1 MPFTEVVALA
11 ASTTAL
17 WEIKMI
23 SIGRINARGRKQNG
37 EAVVDY
43 LLAMEELSQGM
54 KNAAERANSLAASE
68 DGLASYYYDEKAD
81 AIQRWSGK
89 LAADLGLEGKPVE
102 KQAMLKLA
110 EGFHPYTGE
119 PLCKNAGE
127 KPKDVEKIDRKTG
140 KPKLDKDGN
149 VILKSEGG
157 HRVGFDLVTTPP
169 KSVSIAFALG
179 NDDEKLEILQAHRR
193 ANDVA
198 MKFLESKIETRRGT
212 QGVNV
217 IGTEGMIIMQADHMG
232 NRNLEPNIHTHNL
245 CFGISK
251 GVDGKYGTFDAQELY
266 RHQKAADQIY
276 KNELAMN
283 LRELKYGIEQL
294 REVDVLGEETA
305 NVSFEISGISREL
318 IDLNSSRRAEILKY
332 ELEHGVD
339 RQAACLAT
347 RQHKDEP
354 AFDELQAMW
363 TVTLNSIQ
371 QERAELVPSIQ
382 QLKSTGDKNMRIDEG
397 AEILKRLHK
406 TDSVFTECHLIEA
419 IAKENMG
426 KVRLPDVVEKVKEFK
441 SRMQLVEIA
450 PEKIAAADAG
460 ETLSRRNTEVRYAAG
475 WMVEWER
482 EIVSGV
488 TARQGEEHQKIP
500 LDKVEECIAAYESR
514 KDFTVTGEQ
523 RNSVIHVTS
532 KSGGVAV
539 FTGGAGTGKT
549 SVSDIYSDVFKA
561 DGRNMIGVCVS
572 NKAAS
577 KLEAE
582 SGMPCKSVAKA
593 LSLLDR
599 NMMTLTDKD
608 VLVIDEAGMIDAD
621 QTRRLLSYAQIGGAK
636 VILQGDE
643 MQLQPIGAGSG
654 MALAKVAVD
663 DVQLTEIRRQKNAE
677 DRMIAGLFYSRGP
690 DGSIKHHKKGEKSR
704 SETLLHGKAIFDALE
719 ARGCIDDYDTRDQA
733 IDALV
738 EDYMSSGASVD
749 QRLVLGSTRKD
760 VRDLNE
766 KIRSAMASAGLVD
779 SSAVSVSV
787 VNKSDKY
794 FIDLS
799 PGDRIAFTKND
810 EKGLGVVNGDSG
822 TLLSVEK
829 GKSGGYDMV
838 VRLRSETPA
847 KDGKLVSFNTD
858 SFNNI
863 RHNYAVTI
871 HDSQGQGKEDV
882 FHLAHLGVM
891 DNHSALVAFTRL
903 TKGKYT
909 MYGDTETIERIHER
923 MGMERLKANAT
934 TEGIL
939 KDAKQIDKNHIALSQ
954 LRSSIEAFNGLDKK
968 RDGQRIDNIQK
979 TRKTINVFGLGS

>member
-1 MPFTEVVALA
+1 
-11 ASTTAL
+11 
-17 WEIKMI
+17 MI
-23 SIGRINARGRKQNG
+23 SIGRINARGQKQNG

-54 KNAAERANSLAASE
+54 KDAAERTNSLAAS
-68 DGLASYYYDEKAD
+68 DGLTSYYYDESAD
-81 AIQRWSGK
+81 AVQRWAGN
-89 LAADLGLEGKPVE
+89 LAADLGLEGKPVD

-110 EGFHPYTGE
+110 EGFHPFTGE

-127 KPKDVEKIDRKTG
+127 KPKEVEKIDRKTG
-140 KPKLDKDGN
+140 KPKLDKNGV
-149 VILKSEGG
+149 VIMKSEGG

-169 KSVSIAFALG
+169 KSVSIVFALG

-198 MKFLESKIETRRGT
+198 MRFLESKIETRRGK

-232 NRNLEPNIHTHNL
+232 NRNLEPNLHTHNL

-251 GVDGKYGTFDAQELY
+251 GVDGQYGTFDAQELY

-276 KNELAMN
+276 KSELAMN

-294 REVDVLGEETA
+294 REVDALGEETG

-318 IDLNSSRRAEILKY
+318 IELNSTRRAEILKY

-347 RQHKDEP
+347 RRHKDEP

-363 TVTLNSIQ
+363 TDTLNTIK

-382 QLKSTGDKNMRIDEG
+382 QLKSTADKNMRIDDD

-406 TDSVFTECHLIEA
+406 TDSVFTQCHLIEA

-426 KVRLPDVVEKVKEFK
+426 KVRFSDVIEKVEEFK
-441 SRMQLVEIA
+441 SRTQLVEIE

-460 ETLSRRNTEVRYAAG
+460 ESLSRRNTEVRYAAG
-475 WMVEWER
+475 WMVEWEK
-482 EIVSGV
+482 EIINGV
-488 TARQGEEHQKIP
+488 MARQDEDHQRIP
-500 LDKVEECIAAYESR
+500 QVNVEDAIAAYESR
-514 KDFTVTGEQ
+514 KNFTVTDEQ
-523 RNSVIHVTS
+523 RNSVIHLTS

-549 SVSDIYSDVFKA
+549 TVSDIYSDVFKA
-561 DGRNMIGVCVS
+561 DGRGMLGVCVS
-572 NKAAS
+572 SMAAS
-577 KLEAE
+577 KLESE
-582 SGMPCKSVAKA
+582 SGMPCRSVTKM

-599 NMMTLTDKD
+599 NKIQLTDKD

-621 QTRRLLSYAQIGGAK
+621 QTRRLLSYAQKGGAK

-677 DRMIAGLFYSRGP
+677 DRAIAGLFYTRGA
-690 DGSIKHHKKGEKSR
+690 DGKIQQHKKGEKSR
-704 SETLLHGKAIFDALE
+704 SETILHGKAIFEALE
-719 ARGCIDDYDTRDQA
+719 ARGCIDDYDTRDQS
-733 IDALV
+733 IGALV
-738 EDYMSSGASVD
+738 DDYMSSSASID
-749 QRLVLGSTRKD
+749 QRLVLGSTRMD
-760 VRDLNE
+760 VKELNE
-766 KIRSAMASAGLVD
+766 KIRAAMVSAGLVD
-779 SSAVSVSV
+779 SSAVNVSI
-787 VNKSDKY
+787 VNKKDKY
-794 FIDLS
+794 SIDLS
-799 PGDRIAFTKND
+799 PGDRVAFTKND
-810 EKGLGVVNGDSG
+810 EKGLGVVNGDAG

-829 GKSGGYDMV
+829 GESGGYNMV

-863 RHNYAVTI
+863 RHNYAVTV
-871 HDSQGQGKEDV
+871 HESQGQGKEDI
-882 FHLAHLGVM
+882 FHLANLGMM

-934 TEGIL
+934 TEGVL

-954 LRSSIEAFNGLDKK
+954 LRSSIEAFSGLEAK
-968 RDGQRIDNIQK
+968 RDGQRIDNSQRA
-979 TRKTINVFGLGS
+979 RKTINVFGLGA

>member
-1 MPFTEVVALA
+1 
-11 ASTTAL
+11 
-17 WEIKMI
+17 MI
-23 SIGRINARGRKQNG
+23 SIARINARGQKQNG

-43 LLAMEELSQGM
+43 LLAVEELSQGM
-54 KNAAERANSLAASE
+54 KNAAERANSHAAS
-68 DGLASYYYDEKAD
+68 DGLASYYYDENAD
-81 AIQRWSGK
+81 AVQRWSGR
-89 LAADLGLEGKPVE
+89 LAADLGLEGKPVD

-127 KPKDVEKIDRKTG
+127 KPREVEKIDRKTG
-140 KPKLDKDGN
+140 KPKLDKNGN
-149 VILKSEGG
+149 VIMKSEGG

-198 MKFLESKIETRRGT
+198 MKFLESKIETRRGK

-217 IGTEGMIIMQADHMG
+217 IGTEGVIIMQAVHTG
-232 NRNLEPNIHTHNL
+232 NRNLECNVHTHNL
-245 CFGISK
+245 LFGIAK
-251 GVDGKYGTFDAQELY
+251 GVDGQYGAFDAQEIY

-276 KNELAMN
+276 KSELAMN

-294 REVDVLGEETA
+294 REVDALGEETG

-318 IDLNSSRRAEILKY
+318 IELNSSRRTEILKY

-363 TVTLNSIQ
+363 TDTFNKIK

-382 QLKSTGDKNMRIDEG
+382 QLKSTADKNMRIDED

-426 KVRLPDVVEKVKEFK
+426 KVRFSDVIEKAEEFK

-450 PEKIAAADAG
+450 PEKIASADAG
-460 ETLSRRNTEVRYAAG
+460 ESLSRRNTEVRYAAG

-482 EIVSGV
+482 EIINGV
-488 TARQGEEHQKIP
+488 MARQDEDHQKIP
-500 LDKVEECIAAYESR
+500 QVNVEGAIASYESR
-514 KDFTVTGEQ
+514 KKFTVTDEQ

-549 SVSDIYSDVFKA
+549 TVSDIYSEVFKA
-561 DGRNMIGVCVS
+561 DGRNMVGVCVS
-572 NKAAS
+572 NMAAS

-582 SGMPCKSVAKA
+582 SGMPCKSVTKT

-599 NMMTLTDKD
+599 NLMKLTDKD

-621 QTRRLLSYAQIGGAK
+621 QTRRLLSYAQKGGSK

-677 DRMIAGLFYSRGP
+677 DRAIAGLFYTRGA
-690 DGSIKHHKKGEKSR
+690 DGKIQHNKKGEKSR
-704 SETLLHGKAIFDALE
+704 SETILHGKAIFEALE
-719 ARGCIDDYDTRDQA
+719 TRGCIDDYDTRDQS
-733 IDALV
+733 ISALV
-738 EDYMSSGASVD
+738 DDYMSSSASID
-749 QRLVLGSTRKD
+749 QRLVLGSTRMD
-760 VRDLNE
+760 VKELNE
-766 KIRSAMASAGLVD
+766 KIRAAMVSAGLVD
-779 SSAVSVSV
+779 SSAVNVSI
-787 VNKSDKY
+787 VNKKDKY
-794 FIDLS
+794 SIDLS
-799 PGDRIAFTKND
+799 PGDRVAFTKND
-810 EKGLGVVNGDSG
+810 EKGLGVVNGDAG

-829 GKSGGYDMV
+829 GESGGYNMV

-863 RHNYAVTI
+863 RHNYAVTV
-871 HDSQGQGKEDV
+871 HESQGQGKEDI
-882 FHLAHLGVM
+882 FHLANLGMM

-934 TEGIL
+934 TEGVL
-939 KDAKQIDKNHIALSQ
+939 KDSKQIDKNHIALSQ
-954 LRSSIEAFNGLDKK
+954 LGNSIEAFSGLEAK
-968 RDGQRIDNIQK
+968 RDGQRIDNSQRA
-979 TRKTINVFGLGS
+979 RKTINVFGLGA

>member
-1 MPFTEVVALA
+1 
-11 ASTTAL
+11 
-17 WEIKMI
+17 MI

>member
-1 MPFTEVVALA
+1 
-11 ASTTAL
+11 
-17 WEIKMI
+17 MI
-23 SIGRINARGRKQNG
+23 SIARINARGKKQNG

-43 LLAMEELSQGM
+43 LLAVEELSQGIR
-54 KNAAERANSLAASE
+54 NAAERANSLAASE
-68 DGLASYYYDEKAD
+68 GGIASYYYDEKAD
-81 AIQRWSGK
+81 AVQRWSGK
-89 LAADLGLEGKPVE
+89 LAADLGLEGKPVD

-127 KPKDVEKIDRKTG
+127 KPREVEKIDRKTG
-140 KPKLDKDGN
+140 KPKLDKNGN

-198 MKFLESKIETRRGT
+198 MKFLESKIETRRGK

-251 GVDGKYGTFDAQELY
+251 GVDGQYGTFDAQELY

-294 REVDVLGEETA
+294 REVDALGEETG
-305 NVSFEISGISREL
+305 NVLFEISGISREL
-318 IDLNSSRRAEILKY
+318 IELNSSRRAEILKY

-363 TVTLNSIQ
+363 TDTLNSIK

-382 QLKSTGDKNMRIDEG
+382 QLKSTGDKNMRIDEDE
-397 AEILKRLHK
+397 EILKRLHK
-406 TDSVFTECHLIEA
+406 ADSVFTECHLIEA

-426 KVRLPDVVEKVKEFK
+426 KVRFSDVTEKVEEFK

-450 PEKIAAADAG
+450 PEKIAASDAG
-460 ETLSRRNTEVRYAAG
+460 ESLSRRNTEVRYAAG

-488 TARQGEEHQKIP
+488 TARQEEEYQKIP
-500 LDKVEECIAAYESR
+500 LNKVEECIAAYELR
-514 KDFTVTGEQ
+514 KNFTVTDEQ
-523 RNSVIHVTS
+523 RNSVIHLAS

-549 SVSDIYSDVFKA
+549 TVSDIYSDVFKA
-561 DGRNMIGVCVS
+561 DGRNMVGVCVS
-572 NKAAS
+572 NMAAS

-582 SGMPCKSVAKA
+582 SGMPCKSVAKT

-621 QTRRLLSYAQIGGAK
+621 QTRRLLSYAQKGGAK

-677 DRMIAGLFYSRGP
+677 DREIAGLFYSRGP
-690 DGSIKHHKKGEKSR
+690 DGSIKQHKKGEKSR

-733 IDALV
+733 ITALV
-738 EDYMSSGASVD
+738 EDYMSSGASID

-794 FIDLS
+794 SIDLS

-810 EKGLGVVNGDSG
+810 EKGLGVVNNDSG

-829 GKSGGYDMV
+829 GESVGFDMV

-847 KDGKLVSFNTD
+847 KDGKLVSFNTE

-863 RHNYAVTI
+863 RHNYAVTV

-882 FHLAHLGVM
+882 FHLAHLGMM

-909 MYGDTETIERIHER
+909 MYGDTETVERIHER
-923 MGMERLKANAT
+923 LGMERLKANAT
-934 TEGIL
+934 TEGVL

-954 LRSSIEAFNGLDKK
+954 LRSSIEAFDGLDKK
-968 RDGQRIDNIQK
+968 RDGQRIDNTQK
-979 TRKTINVFGLGS
+979 ARKTISVFGLGS

>member
-43 LLAMEELSQGM
+43 LLAVEELSQGM
-54 KNAAERANSLAASE
+54 RNAAERANSLAAS
-68 DGLASYYYDEKAD
+68 DGLASYYFDEKAD
-81 AIQRWSGK
+81 AVQRWSGK
-89 LAADLGLEGKPVE
+89 LAADLGLEGKPVDR
-102 KQAMLKLA
+102 QAMLKLA

-127 KPKDVEKIDRKTG
+127 KPREVEKIDRKTG
-140 KPKLDKDGN
+140 KPKLDKNGN

-169 KSVSIAFALG
+169 NSVSIAFALG
-179 NDDEKLEILQAHRR
+179 NDDEKLEILKAHRR

-198 MKFLESKIETRRGT
+198 MKFLESKIETRRGK

-232 NRNLEPNIHTHNL
+232 NRNLNCCVHTHNL
-245 CFGISK
+245 CFGITK
-251 GVDGKYGTFDAQELY
+251 GVDGQYGTFDSQEIY

-276 KNELAMN
+276 KSELAMN

-294 REVDVLGEETA
+294 REVDDLGEETG

-318 IDLNSSRRAEILKY
+318 IEINSTRRAEILKY

-347 RQHKDEP
+347 RRHKDEP

-363 TVTLNSIQ
+363 TETFNKIKQ
-371 QERAELVPSIQ
+371 DRAELVPSIQ
-382 QLKSTGDKNMRIDEG
+382 QLKSTGDKNMRIDEDE
-397 AEILKRLHK
+397 EILKRLHK
-406 TDSVFTECHLIEA
+406 KDSVFTECHLIEA
-419 IAKENMG
+419 IAKENIG
-426 KVRLPDVVEKVKEFK
+426 KVRFSDVIEKVEEFK

-450 PEKIAAADAG
+450 PERIAAADAG
-460 ETLSRRNTEVRYAAG
+460 ESLSRRNTEVRYAAG

-488 TARQGEEHQKIP
+488 AARQEEEFQKIP
-500 LDKVEECIAAYESR
+500 LNKVEECIAAYES
-514 KDFTVTGEQ
+514 KKNFTVTGEQ

-766 KIRSAMASAGLVD
+766 KIRSAMASAGIVD

-882 FHLAHLGVM
+882 FHLAHLGMM

>member
-1 MPFTEVVALA
+1 
-11 ASTTAL
+11 
-17 WEIKMI
+17 MI
-23 SIGRINARGRKQNG
+23 SIGRINARGQKQNG

-54 KNAAERANSLAASE
+54 KQAAERAQSIGAT
-68 DGLASYYYDEKAD
+68 DGLAAYYYGENAD
-81 AIQRWSGK
+81 AVQRWAGN
-89 LAADLGLEGKPVE
+89 LAADLGLEGKPVD

-110 EGFHPYTGE
+110 EGFHPFTGE

-127 KPKDVEKIDRKTG
+127 KPKEVEKIDRKTG
-140 KPKLDKDGN
+140 KPKLDKNGV
-149 VILKSEGG
+149 VIMKSEGG

-169 KSVSIAFALG
+169 KSVSIVFALG

-198 MKFLESKIETRRGT
+198 MKFLESKIETRRGK
-212 QGVNV
+212 QGINV

-232 NRNLEPNIHTHNL
+232 NRNLEPNLHTHNL

-251 GVDGKYGTFDAQELY
+251 GVDGQYGTFDAQEIY

-276 KNELAMN
+276 KSELAMN

-294 REVDVLGEETA
+294 REVDALGEETG

-318 IDLNSSRRAEILKY
+318 IELNSSRRAEILKY

-347 RQHKDEP
+347 RRHKDEP

-363 TVTLNSIQ
+363 TDTLNTIK

-382 QLKSTGDKNMRIDEG
+382 QLKSTADKNMRIDED

-406 TDSVFTECHLIEA
+406 TDSVFTQCHLIEA

-426 KVRLPDVVEKVKEFK
+426 KVRFSDVLEKVEEFK
-441 SRMQLVEIA
+441 SRTQLVEIE

-460 ETLSRRNTEVRYAAG
+460 ESLSRRNTEVRYAAG
-475 WMVEWER
+475 WMVEWEK
-482 EIVSGV
+482 EIINGV
-488 TARQGEEHQKIP
+488 MARQDEDHQRIP
-500 LDKVEECIAAYESR
+500 QVNVEDAIAAYESR
-514 KDFTVTGEQ
+514 KNFTVTDEQ
-523 RNSVIHVTS
+523 RNSVIHLTS

-549 SVSDIYSDVFKA
+549 TVSDIYSDVFKA
-561 DGRNMIGVCVS
+561 DGRSMLGVCVS
-572 NKAAS
+572 SMAAS
-577 KLEAE
+577 KLESE
-582 SGMPCKSVAKA
+582 SGMPCRSVTKM

-599 NMMTLTDKD
+599 NKIQLTDKD

-621 QTRRLLSYAQIGGAK
+621 QTRRLLSYAQKGGAK

-677 DRMIAGLFYSRGP
+677 DRAIAGLFYTRGQQ
-690 DGSIKHHKKGEKSR
+690 HKKGEKSR
-704 SETLLHGKAIFDALE
+704 SETILHGKAIFEALE
-719 ARGCIDDYDTRDQA
+719 ARGCIDDYDTRDQS
-733 IDALV
+733 ISALV
-738 EDYMSSGASVD
+738 DDYMSSSASID
-749 QRLVLGSTRKD
+749 QRLVLGSTRMD
-760 VRDLNE
+760 VKELNE
-766 KIRSAMASAGLVD
+766 KIRAAMVSAGLVD
-779 SSAVSVSV
+779 SSSVNVSI
-787 VNKSDKY
+787 VNKKDKY
-794 FIDLS
+794 SIDLS
-799 PGDRIAFTKND
+799 PGDRVAFTKND
-810 EKGLGVVNGDSG
+810 EKGLGIVNGDAG

-829 GKSGGYDMV
+829 GEYGGYDMI

-847 KDGKLVSFNTD
+847 KDGKLVKFNTD

-863 RHNYAVTI
+863 RHNYAVTV
-871 HDSQGQGKEDV
+871 HDSQGQGKEDI
-882 FHLAHLGVM
+882 FHLANLGMM

-903 TKGKYT
+903 TKGRYT

-934 TEGIL
+934 TEGVL
-939 KDAKQIDKNHIALSQ
+939 KDAKQIDKNLIALSQ
-954 LRSSIEAFNGLDKK
+954 LRSSIEAFSGLEAKK
-968 RDGQRIDNIQK
+968 DGQRIDNSQRA
-979 TRKTINVFGLGS
+979 RKTINVFGLGA

>member
-1 MPFTEVVALA
+1 
-11 ASTTAL
+11 
-17 WEIKMI
+17 MI
-23 SIGRINARGRKQNG
+23 SIARINARGKKQNG

-43 LLAMEELSQGM
+43 LLAVEELSQGM
-54 KNAAERANSLAASE
+54 KNAAERANSLAAS
-68 DGLASYYYDEKAD
+68 DGLASYYFDEKAD
-81 AIQRWSGK
+81 AVQRWSGK
-89 LAADLGLEGKPVE
+89 LAADLGLEGKPVD

-110 EGFHPYTGE
+110 EGFHPYSGE

-127 KPKDVEKIDRKTG
+127 KPRQVEKIDRKTG

-198 MKFLESKIETRRGT
+198 MKFFESKIETRRGK

-251 GVDGKYGTFDAQELY
+251 GVDGQYGTFDAQELY

-294 REVDVLGEETA
+294 REVDALGEETG

-354 AFDELQAMW
+354 AFEELQAMW
-363 TVTLNSIQ
+363 TDTLNSIQ
-371 QERAELVPSIQ
+371 QESAGLVPSIQ
-382 QLKSTGDKNMRIDEG
+382 QLKSTSDKNMRVDEDE
-397 AEILKRLHK
+397 EILKRLHK
-406 TDSVFTECHLIEA
+406 TDSVFTECNLIEA

-426 KVRLPDVVEKVKEFK
+426 KVRFSDVIERVEEFK

-450 PEKIAAADAG
+450 PERIAAADAG
-460 ETLSRRNTEVRYAAG
+460 GALSRRNTEVRYAAG

-488 TARQGEEHQKIP
+488 TARQEEEHQKIP
-500 LDKVEECIAAYESR
+500 LNKVEECIAAYESR
-514 KDFTVTGEQ
+514 KNFTVTDEQ
-523 RNSVIHVTS
+523 RNSVIHLAS

-549 SVSDIYSDVFKA
+549 TVSDIYSDVFKA
-561 DGRNMIGVCVS
+561 DGRSMIGVCVS

-582 SGMPCKSVAKA
+582 SGMPCRSVAKA

-608 VLVIDEAGMIDAD
+608 VLVIDEAGMIDAN
-621 QTRRLLSYAQIGGAK
+621 QTRRLLSYAQKGGAK

-677 DRMIAGLFYSRGP
+677 DREIAGLFYSHGP
-690 DGSIKHHKKGEKSR
+690 DGSIKQHRKGEKSR

-738 EDYMSSGASVD
+738 EDYMSSGANVD
-749 QRLVLGSTRKD
+749 QRLALGSTRMD
-760 VRDLNE
+760 VKELNE
-766 KIRSAMASAGLVD
+766 KIRVAMVSAGLVD

-787 VNKSDKY
+787 FNKGDKY
-794 FIDLS
+794 SIDLS
-799 PGDRIAFTKND
+799 PGDRVAFTKND
-810 EKGLGVVNGDSG
+810 EKGLGVVNGDAG

-829 GKSGGYDMV
+829 GESGGYDMI
-838 VRLRSETPA
+838 VRLRSDIPA
-847 KDGKLVSFNTD
+847 KDGKLVKFNTD

-863 RHNYAVTI
+863 RHNYAVTV

-882 FHLAHLGVM
+882 FHLANLGMM

-909 MYGDTETIERIHER
+909 MYSDTETVERIHER
-923 MGMERLKANAT
+923 LGMERLKANAT
-934 TEGIL
+934 TEGVL

-954 LRSSIEAFNGLDKK
+954 LRSSIEAFNGLDKR
-968 RDGQRIDNIQK
+968 RDEQRIDNAQK
-979 TRKTINVFGLGS
+979 ARKTISVFGLSN

>member
-1 MPFTEVVALA
+1 MVALA

-140 KPKLDKDGN
+140 KPKLDKDWN